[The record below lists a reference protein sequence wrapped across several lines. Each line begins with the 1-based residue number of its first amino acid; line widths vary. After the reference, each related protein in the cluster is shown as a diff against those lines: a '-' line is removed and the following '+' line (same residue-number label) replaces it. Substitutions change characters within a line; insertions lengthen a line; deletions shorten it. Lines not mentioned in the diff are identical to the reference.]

1 MTEIL
6 RTATLPMIRDGLVA
20 RELDAELAK
29 VYQDCIER
37 PDMKKPRVV
46 TLQIVVKP
54 GEVDHGRL
62 LDAST
67 EFRVSPAK
75 LPPTSINRPMR
86 VMARNRGFGFEA
98 DTDSVEPAEGQRRLT
113 GIDDAVDDE

>member
-20 RELDAELAK
+20 HQLDAELAK

-37 PDMKKPRVV
+37 PDTKKPRVV

-54 GEVDHGRL
+54 GEVDHGKL

-75 LPPTSINRPMR
+75 LPGTSINRPMR

-113 GIDDAVDDE
+113 GIDDAADE